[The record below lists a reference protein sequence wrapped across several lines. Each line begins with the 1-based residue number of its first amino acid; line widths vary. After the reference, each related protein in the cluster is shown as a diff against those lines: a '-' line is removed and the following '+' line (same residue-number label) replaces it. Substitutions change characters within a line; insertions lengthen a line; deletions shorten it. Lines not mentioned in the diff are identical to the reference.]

1 METSN
6 SVNMETK
13 EKILENLHSQFA
25 ENQNHHQGLF
35 IQFLVALLALFAGFG
50 YVYTHT
56 NPNIQYTQ
64 SFVQQVNEVDYFS
77 NQTLLATSVVVL
89 AVLLLLNGILINQGY
104 GFRRDQHLNMVIRKK
119 YLGDDYE
126 NVFGKLY
133 NPDKKGFLD
142 YLPNFYIIFFWFI
155 LGFQISVFIAICS
168 KENLVNF
175 ADKCF
180 SLTLF
185 ITDIILI
192 ILSLAFYSK
201 TYCKYRLNLKGK
213 KDE

>member
-133 NPDKKGFLD
+133 NPDKKGVFGLFTKFL
-142 YLPNFYIIFFWFI
+142 YHL
-155 LGFQISVFIAICS
+155 L
-168 KENLVNF
+168 LVYF
-175 ADKCF
+175 RF
-180 SLTLF
+180 SDF
-185 ITDIILI
+185 C
-192 ILSLAFYSK
+192 FYS
-201 TYCKYRLNLKGK
+201 NLL
-213 KDE
+213 

>member
-1 METSN
+1 MVTPN
-6 SVNMETK
+6 PDNMETK

-35 IQFLVALLALFAGFG
+35 IQFLIALLALFAAFG

-56 NPNIQYTQ
+56 NPNILYTQ
-64 SFVQQVNEVDYFS
+64 TFVQQINGIDYFS
-77 NQTLLATSVVVL
+77 NLTLLATSVIVL

-104 GFRRDQHLNMVIRKK
+104 GFRRDQHLNMIIREK

-126 NVFGKLY
+126 KVFDKLY
-133 NPDKKGFLD
+133 NSDNKGYWDF
-142 YLPNFYIIFFWFI
+142 LPNFYIIFFWFI

-168 KENLVNF
+168 KENLINF
-175 ADKCF
+175 SDKYF
-180 SLTLF
+180 SLSLF
-185 ITDIILI
+185 IIDIVLI

-201 TYCKYRLNLKGK
+201 TYCKYRLNLKEK
-213 KDE
+213 KTA